1 MKMREKTKL
10 KTIEEIPLEELESQV
25 GVEGEFIIYCNH
37 SYNIQQIICISSC
50 VRYVT
55 YHMLLYVKYDMQHII
70 CYISNALFKRI
81 L

>member
-25 GVEGEFIIYCNH
+25 WVESEFIIYCNH
-37 SYNIQQIICISSC
+37 SYNIQQNICISSC

-55 YHMLLYVKYDMQHII
+55 YH
-70 CYISNALFKRI
+70 I

>member
-55 YHMLLYVKYDMQHII
+55 YHML
-70 CYISNALFKRI
+70 
-81 L
+81 

>member
-1 MKMREKTKL
+1 MKMREKPNL

-25 GVEGEFIIYCNH
+25 GVEGEFIIYCSH

-55 YHMLLYVKYDMQHII
+55 YVMI
-70 CYISNALFKRI
+70 CKI
-81 L
+81 